1 MKFSWNNS
9 KQKEYLKINDNQTVK
24 YLTDENGQFTAY
36 FLKKVIVHI
45 AEEHIRETTM
55 NRMVSIDA
63 RDALIDK
70 WYNDTLS
77 FMSV

>member
-1 MKFSWNNS
+1 M
-9 KQKEYLKINDNQTVK
+9 
-24 YLTDENGQFTAY
+24 TDENGQFTAY